1 MNRPEFRRL
10 ARIEVDRLFG
20 TYDHGVDLKLD
31 DHVTLLHGPNGVGK
45 TVVLRMIDALLNA
58 RLSYFRRI
66 PFARFA
72 IRFDDGS
79 EIVLHKSPKADE
91 PSTIAL
97 TMNGKEEGSAQVHL
111 RTEAERIA
119 ASIGYLQRHP
129 SIPDAWIDTHDGEQ
143 LSSPEIIARY
153 RDHATPSHG
162 EGDSHQEL
170 PWLSTFLETA
180 NNHLIEAQRLF
191 QFGGNSRART
201 RRHRWLYTPDSLIST
216 VVEYSQ
222 DFRNRLAQNMADYG
236 RQAQALDQS
245 FPRRLITAQ
254 EELSAE
260 MLQKKMSDLENK
272 TTELKKIGIL
282 EETQAHP
289 IPVGRLESID
299 STQRRVMTLYVRDTT
314 AKLAELDYLKD
325 RSSLLL
331 EKMNQKYQHKSV
343 RVDSEEGLVAVGEGD
358 RRLALDCLS
367 SGEQNEF
374 VLYYDLLFRVPSNTI
389 VLIDEPELSLHVAW
403 QKKFIPDLLEIINV
417 AGFDALI
424 ATHSPYIVGDR
435 EDLMIGLGDSV

>member
-1 MNRPEFRRL
+1 MSRPKFRRL
-10 ARIEVDRLFG
+10 KRIEVDRLFG
-20 TYDHGVDLKLD
+20 TYDHRIDLKLD

-45 TVVLRMIDALLNA
+45 TVVLRMIDALFNA
-58 RLSYFRRI
+58 RFSYFRGI

-79 EIVLHKSPKADE
+79 ELSLHKPSKADE
-91 PSTIAL
+91 PSTVTL
-97 TMNGKEEGSAQVHL
+97 CENGNEERSAPVHL

-119 ASIGYLQRHP
+119 ASIGYLQPHP
-129 SIPDAWIDTHDGEQ
+129 AIPDAWLDTRDGE
-143 LSSPEIIARY
+143 LLMPSEIISRY
-153 RDHATPSHG
+153 RHPPSHR
-162 EGDSHQEL
+162 EDDEQEH
-170 PWLSTFLETA
+170 PWLDDVLNTA

-191 QFGGNSRART
+191 QFGGNYRALP
-201 RRHRWLYTPDSLIST
+201 RRRNWPLTQDSLVST

-222 DFRNRLAQNMADYG
+222 DFRERLAQTMADYG

-254 EELSAE
+254 EELSAA
-260 MLQKKMSDLENK
+260 MLESKMSDLENK

-331 EKMNQKYQHKSV
+331 EKMNQKYQNKSV
-343 RVDSEEGLVAVGEGD
+343 RVDRKDGLVAVGNND

-403 QKKFIPDLLEIINV
+403 QKNFIPDLLEIIEI

-435 EDLMIGLGDSV
+435 EDLMIGLGGSG